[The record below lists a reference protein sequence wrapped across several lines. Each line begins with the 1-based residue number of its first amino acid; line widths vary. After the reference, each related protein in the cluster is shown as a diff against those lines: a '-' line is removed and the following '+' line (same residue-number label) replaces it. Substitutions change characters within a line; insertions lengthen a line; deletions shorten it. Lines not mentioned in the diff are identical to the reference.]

1 MRKACRSSVWLQFA
15 TRVRGNPTSS
25 AQTREV
31 VVSFPAAAPAEI
43 KADHEKRMG
52 LKKVDWFDAAVPDT
66 TLRYKKTLK

>member
-1 MRKACRSSVWLQFA
+1 MIKACRGSVWFQSA
-15 TRVRGNPTSS
+15 TRVGGNPTSS

-31 VVSFPAAAPAEI
+31 VVLFPAAAPAEI

-66 TLRYKKTLK
+66 TLKYRQPLK